1 MITTTLITS
10 FLLTTP
16 MINDSI
22 KDNSIIE
29 NKIQLSFKEIIPK
42 QKDSYNDI
50 FKELN
55 SYKDLKPNWDGY
67 DGRKPSD
74 DIVNTT
80 KKFLEELKNNKI
92 SAPEIM
98 ISGIGQIAIYWKNR
112 DSYIEVNFDMKD
124 YLSFFYKIDGVVYGE
139 DDLKVDSL
147 PVRLKDALSYLENI
161 INSENDF
168 SIIQNVA

>member
-1 MITTTLITS
+1 MTKNKVNLLCQHRVAFQEHQNYGDKIEYSFDVLHAHTKDVFQNIINENIIENFTKEDKMITSTLITS

-16 MINDSI
+16 MINDKS

-67 DGRKPSD
+67 DGREPSD

-80 KKFLEELKNNKI
+80 K
-92 SAPEIM
+92 
-98 ISGIGQIAIYWKNR
+98 
-112 DSYIEVNFDMKD
+112 NF
-124 YLSFFYKIDGVVYGE
+124 
-139 DDLKVDSL
+139 
-147 PVRLKDALSYLENI
+147 
-161 INSENDF
+161 
-168 SIIQNVA
+168 